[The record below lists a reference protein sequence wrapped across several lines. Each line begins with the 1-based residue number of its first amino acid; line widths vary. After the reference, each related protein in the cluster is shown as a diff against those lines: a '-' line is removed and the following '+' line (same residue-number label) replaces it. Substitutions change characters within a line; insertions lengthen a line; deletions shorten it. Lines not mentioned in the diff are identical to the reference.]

1 MIKALQVRKDE
12 KAVFNRPQNKAL
24 YSKSDISVGILSFM
38 SIPAIDGLAKGMAGL
53 GNLSQNSEQT
63 GTFLSA
69 DTEYFAQKTAE
80 EGRALTG
87 SMPNG

>member
-1 MIKALQVRKDE
+1 MINALQVRTGV
-12 KAVFNRPQNKAL
+12 KAAFNGPQNKGL
-24 YSKSDISVGILSFM
+24 YPKSDISVGILSFRN
-38 SIPAIDGLAKGMAGL
+38 IPTTDGLAKGMAGL

-80 EGRALTG
+80 EG
-87 SMPNG
+87 